1 MGGSKLDVPL
11 VTLNTGYKMPIVLF
25 GTYKITGQDAID
37 LAVDTALDAGYRGF
51 DTAKYYKNEAEIGNA
66 LEKFLPKYDLKRED
80 IFLITKFPPA
90 SNTEATG
97 ADRLIQ
103 ESLENFKTSYLDL
116 VYVHY
121 PKADERA
128 NDDPENFANRRD
140 AYLALAKLKDS
151 GKIRSIGVSNFVLRH
166 FQEIPKYSSVVPAA
180 TQLEYHPHFTRN
192 DIRKYCKE
200 QGIYFQAFSS
210 LGRHHPDLIGD
221 PVVAEIS
228 QKHGVNP
235 ETVLLAFPLSQ
246 GIGIVPK
253 SSNPDRIREN
263 FNAIRFKLS
272 QEEIEKLN
280 ARDKNKYYISRAHGW
295 EVL

>member
-1 MGGSKLDVPL
+1 
-11 VTLNTGYKMPIVLF
+11 MPIVLF
-25 GTYKITGQDAID
+25 GTYKITGQDDID

-66 LEKFLPKYDLKRED
+66 LEKFLPKYGLKRED
-80 IFLITKFPPA
+80 VFLITKFFPPA
-90 SNTEATG
+90 SNTEAEVY
-97 ADRLIQ
+97 RLIQ
-103 ESLENFKTSYLDL
+103 ESLENLKTSYLDL

-121 PKADERA
+121 PKAEEKS
-128 NDDPENFANRRD
+128 NDDPENFADRRD
-140 AYLALAKLKDS
+140 TYLALAKLKES

-192 DIRKYCKE
+192 DIREHCKE

-221 PVVAEIS
+221 PAVVEIS

-253 SSNPDRIREN
+253 SSNPDRIRKN
-263 FNAIRFKLS
+263 FNAIRLKLS

-280 ARDKNKYYISRAHGW
+280 ARDKNQYYIRAHGW
-295 EVL
+295 EVLT